1 MQFANLAN
9 ACEARPFDHLGKQ
22 STSQGTVIRCWQP
35 DAETAELLPAT
46 GKAAPMRLVEPGLF
60 QFDGDIEGT
69 YQVRFA
75 NQHSSWVSRDPWSLP
90 AATFRDR
97 WCEPVDLYQNMGAHL
112 SQFEAEDGTL
122 VQGTRFCVYAPNA
135 RSVALVGD
143 FNHWDGRRHPMAS
156 NDDGIWR
163 LFVPDLAEGERY
175 KFEIKDRFGNLLPH
189 KADPYGFQHEQFPSF
204 ASIVFNPDTYQW
216 HDDDWMQRPTPDHRS
231 QPMSIYEVHVG
242 SWKRHPDGSVYSW
255 TDLIDHLIP
264 YLLEMGYTHVELLP
278 PMEHPY
284 DGSWGYQP
292 LGLFAP
298 TSRFGHPNE
307 FKAFVDA
314 CHHHGIAVIV
324 DWVPAHFPAD
334 AHGLARFDGTPLF
347 EYENPERGWHPDW
360 QSYIYDFGR
369 ETVQNFLI
377 SSAVYWLEQYHIDGL
392 RVDAVA
398 SMLYHD
404 YSREDGEWIPNVDG
418 GNENY
423 EAIHFIRRFNET
435 VYARHPNC
443 YTIAEESTA
452 FPMVSRPTSMGGLG
466 FGFKWNMG
474 WMHDSL
480 EYMKREPIHRPHH
493 HGELTFSLLYS
504 FDENFVLPLSH
515 DEVVHGKGTILG
527 RMPGDEWQQNANLR
541 AYYAFMYAHPGKKLN
556 FMGNEFAQAGEWQY
570 QDQLQWWVLQHQY
583 HDGSQK
589 LVKALNHIHRQQ
601 PAMHELDHEPEGFEW
616 LLSDDAEHSVV
627 AFLRFDKDRSK
638 PVLVVANFT
647 PVPRPDF
654 RVALPGAASAKLLL
668 NTDEQTFGGSQAP
681 VLSELT
687 ALAEPYHQRSHSV
700 VLTLPPLA
708 VVYYQLEM
716 HHEA

>member
-1 MQFANLAN
+1 MQYADLAH
-9 ACEARPFDHLGKQ
+9 ACEARPFEKLGRQ
-22 STSQGTVIRCWQP
+22 STPDGSVIRCWQP
-35 DAETAELLPAT
+35 DAEHAEIILQD
-46 GKAAPMRLVEPGLF
+46 GKTHSMQRIEPGLF
-60 QFDGDIEGT
+60 EFKGDVTGS
-69 YQVRFA
+69 YQVRF
-75 NQHSSWVSRDPWSLP
+75 NNDFSNWITRDPWSLP
-90 AATFRDR
+90 AATFTDK
-97 WCEPVDLYQNMGAHL
+97 WCEPVDLYNNMGAHL
-112 SQFEAEDGTL
+112 TEFKADDGTIIE
-122 VQGTRFCVYAPNA
+122 GTRFCVYAPNA
-135 RSVALVGD
+135 RSVALIGD

-163 LFVPDLAEGERY
+163 LFVPNLLAGERY
-175 KFEIKDRFGNLLPH
+175 KFEIKDGNGNLLPH

-204 ASIVFNPDTYQW
+204 ASIVYDPSEYQW
-216 HDDDWMQRPTPDHRS
+216 QDDAWMNRPQQNPRQS
-231 QPMSIYEVHVG
+231 PMSIYEVHVG

-255 TDLIDHLIP
+255 IDLIDHLIP
-264 YLLEMGYTHVELLP
+264 YAKEMGYTHLELLP

-298 TSRFGHPNE
+298 TSRFGTPDE

-314 CHHHGIAVIV
+314 CHREKIAVIV
-324 DWVPAHFPAD
+324 DWVPAHFPSD

-369 ETVQNFLI
+369 DTVQNFLI
-377 SSAVYWLEQYHIDGL
+377 SSAIYWLDEYHIDGL

-423 EAIHFIRRFNET
+423 EAIHFLRRFNET
-435 VYARHPNC
+435 VYAKYPNC

-480 EYMKREPIHRPHH
+480 EYIKNEPIYRNHH
-493 HGELTFSLLYS
+493 HNELTFSLIYS

-527 RMPGDEWQQNANLR
+527 RMPGDEWQQSANLR
-541 AYYAFMYAHPGKKLN
+541 AYYGYMYAHPGKKLN
-556 FMGNEFAQAGEWQY
+556 FMGNEIAQCSEWKY
-570 QDQLQWWVLQHQY
+570 QDQLEWWVLEHARHKGAQE
-583 HDGSQK
+583 
-589 LVKALNHIHRQQ
+589 LIKALNRLHQKE
-601 PAMHELDHEPEGFEW
+601 PALHELDHDHHGFEW
-616 LLSDDAEHSVV
+616 ILSDDAEHSVI
-627 AFLRFDKDRSK
+627 AFIRYGIDKKD
-638 PVLVVANFT
+638 PVLVVCNFT
-647 PVPRPDF
+647 PVPREKF
-654 RVALPGAASAKLLL
+654 RISLPGSGKATLLL
-668 NTDEQTFGGSQAP
+668 NTDAEIYGGSDAP
-681 VLSELT
+681 ALKSFT
-687 ALAEPYHQRSHSV
+687 ARAEPYHTRSHSIE
-700 VLTLPPLA
+700 LSLPPLSTLF
-708 VVYYQLEM
+708 YRLRLERS
-716 HHEA
+716 E